1 MQLLAHATTLPLQVL
16 LPAETGFIE
25 MDGSEKSYKLKQ
37 AALLKE
43 VDLNTAKNAMDLQL
57 TKFGPYRLNYSR
69 NGRFMLFAGQKG
81 HVAVVDCQRTK
92 VGAELQLQEEVHD
105 AHFLH
110 NHTLF
115 AVAQNKYTYIYDH
128 KGAPASL
135 PSLSSLPPPPRMA
148 RFTTCAPPTP
158 RQPPQQAWRSTA

>member
-1 MQLLAHATTLPLQVL
+1 ML

-25 MDGSEKSYKLKQ
+25 MDGNEKTYKLKQ
-37 AALLKE
+37 SVLLKE

-92 VGAELQLQEEVHD
+92 VGLI
-105 AHFLH
+105 
-110 NHTLF
+110 
-115 AVAQNKYTYIYDH
+115 YT
-128 KGAPASL
+128 SL
-135 PSLSSLPPPPRMA
+135 GPYLISYRTIPLC
-148 RFTTCAPPTP
+148 CAPRWALFKPI
-158 RQPPQQAWRSTA
+158 